1 MFYASGMWTSL
12 SKRTEFYGWDKHREE
27 NEIRF
32 WKFLG
37 ERQSFIF
44 NSIPSGLDELH
55 IPFKYELMWLTYTH
69 ANIHTHFLRSDMA
82 KTHHTPPPPQCN
94 ADTGLVAE
102 CVLVKERRRGSEE
115 VEGGSRPTW
124 DSIPAGSVCVCVC
137 FEGVCKLQQCALPA
151 LLAGEKASALS
162 CQYGAAPMTPV
173 RCFFSLS
180 SFFLPLFLL
189 LSLQKPLPCPP
200 LCPLCRQKAGITAPP
215 QQVRC
220 YFVLSDASIWG
231 EIFW

>member
-1 MFYASGMWTSL
+1 MQTLVWLQSVCWWRRDGGGVRRWRGGVDLRETASRL
-12 SKRTEFYGWDKHREE
+12 AR
-27 NEIRF
+27 
-32 WKFLG
+32 
-37 ERQSFIF
+37 
-44 NSIPSGLDELH
+44 
-55 IPFKYELMWLTYTH
+55 
-69 ANIHTHFLRSDMA
+69 
-82 KTHHTPPPPQCN
+82 
-94 ADTGLVAE
+94 
-102 CVLVKERRRGSEE
+102 
-115 VEGGSRPTW
+115 
-124 DSIPAGSVCVCVC
+124 CVCVC

-231 EIFW
+231 EIFWLGCFIAWKITSKSAGMKSKLVHQLV